1 MDNRRRS
8 ELGRRRVW
16 VEGFIIYGIN
26 RVHSERIWGWRLC
39 GEEDGKQ
46 QTLFPNLPLRLSVFT
61 GAEEA
66 QTCHWANA
74 HCVRGEM
81 NPRFFDTEDGAIP
94 RIERYRG
101 MKSRREMREIEER
114 DVDINVSDPQIQK
127 WIIAGDR
134 SLGGEEFGFRD
145 LGQKS
150 RPQ

>member
-1 MDNRRRS
+1 MEQYRGAKSRREMREIVERDVDSNVSDLQIQKWIIAGDRS
-8 ELGRRRVW
+8 LG
-16 VEGFIIYGIN
+16 
-26 RVHSERIWGWRLC
+26 
-39 GEEDGKQ
+39 GE
-46 QTLFPNLPLRLSVFT
+46 RLSVFT

-94 RIERYRG
+94 RMERYRG